1 MRLLLDTHTFLW
13 YITDDPRLPVA
24 CAEAIRAESNEVFLS
39 VVSVWEALAKHQ
51 LGKLPL
57 PSPADEYLRH
67 RREEHDV
74 ASLSFDEPSLSHLLH
89 LPLHHRDPF
98 DRMLICQALQH
109 DLQVV
114 TSDAL
119 FAKYPITI
127 FQPHDL
133 AG

>member
-1 MRLLLDTHTFLW
+1 MRLLLDTHAFLW
-13 YITDDPRLPVA
+13 YITGDPRLSVA
-24 CAEAIRAESNEVFLS
+24 AAEAIQDESNEVFLS

-57 PSPADEYLRH
+57 PSPADAYLRN
-67 RREEHDV
+67 RREEHNI
-74 ASLSFDEPSLSHLLH
+74 ASLPFDEPSLTHLLR

-109 DLQVV
+109 DLQVL

-119 FAKYPITI
+119 FSAYPIKV
-127 FQPHDL
+127 FEP
-133 AG
+133 A

>member
-1 MRLLLDTHTFLW
+1 MRLLLDTHAFLW
-13 YITDDPRLPVA
+13 YITNDPRLPVA

-39 VVSVWEALAKHQ
+39 VVSLWEALAKHQ

-57 PSPADEYLRH
+57 PSPADEYLRR
-67 RREEHDV
+67 RREEHNV
-74 ASLSFDEPSLSHLLH
+74 ATLPFDEPSLSHLLH

-114 TSDAL
+114 TSDTL
-119 FAKYPITI
+119 FAKYPITV
-127 FQPHDL
+127 FQ
-133 AG
+133 AA

>member
-13 YITDDPRLPVA
+13 YITDDPRLPIA
-24 CAEAIRAESNEVFLS
+24 SAEAIRDELNEVFLS

-57 PSPADEYLRH
+57 PSPADEYLRK
-67 RREEHDV
+67 RRVEHNI
-74 ASLSFDEPSLSHLLH
+74 ASLSFDEASLAYLLR

-109 DLQVV
+109 GLQVL

-119 FAKYPITI
+119 FERYPVLL
-127 FQPHDL
+127 FPP
-133 AG
+133 A

>member
-1 MRLLLDTHTFLW
+1 MRLLLDTHAFLW
-13 YITDDPRLPVA
+13 YITDDPRLSTVA
-24 CAEAIRAESNEVFLS
+24 ADAIRQDTNDIFLS
-39 VVSVWEALAKHQ
+39 VVSVWEALVKHQ

-57 PSPADEYLRH
+57 PSPADEYLKQ
-67 RREEHDV
+67 RREEHGITT
-74 ASLSFDEPSLSHLLH
+74 LPFDEPSLMHLLR

-119 FAKYPITI
+119 FERYPVTV
-127 FQPHDL
+127 FR
-133 AG
+133 

>member
-1 MRLLLDTHTFLW
+1 MRLLLDTHAFLW
-13 YITDDPRLPVA
+13 YITDDSRLAVA
-24 CAEAIRAESNEVFLS
+24 SAEAIRDESNQVFLS

-67 RREEHDV
+67 RREEHNI
-74 ASLSFDEPSLSHLLH
+74 ASLPFDEPSLMHLLR

-114 TSDAL
+114 TSDSE
-119 FAKYPITI
+119 FVKYPITI
-127 FQPHDL
+127 FP
-133 AG
+133 AVS

>member
-1 MRLLLDTHTFLW
+1 MRLLLDTHAFLW
-13 YITDDPRLPVA
+13 YITDDPRLSSVS
-24 CAEAIRAESNEVFLS
+24 AEAIQDEANEVFLS

-57 PSPADEYLRH
+57 PTPADDYLKS
-67 RREEHDV
+67 RREQHNI
-74 ASLSFDEPSLSHLLH
+74 ASLPFDEPSLAHLLR

-109 DLQVV
+109 GLQVL

-119 FAKYPITI
+119 FDKYPIKV
-127 FQPHDL
+127 FQT
-133 AG
+133 A

>member
-1 MRLLLDTHTFLW
+1 MRLLLDTHAFLW
-13 YITDDPRLPVA
+13 YITDDARLPA
-24 CAEAIRAESNEVFLS
+24 AFAAAIQDEVNEVFLS

-57 PSPADEYLRH
+57 PAPADEYLRL
-67 RREEHDV
+67 RREQHNI
-74 ASLSFDEPSLSHLLH
+74 ASLPFDEPSLSYLLR

-109 DLQVV
+109 DLQML

-119 FAKYPITI
+119 FKQYPIAVFPT
-127 FQPHDL
+127 
-133 AG
+133 A

>member
-1 MRLLLDTHTFLW
+1 MRLLLDTHAFLW
-13 YITDDPRLPVA
+13 YITDDPRLPA
-24 CAEAIRAESNEVFLS
+24 ASAAAIQDDANEVFLS

-57 PSPADEYLRH
+57 PVPADEYLRL
-67 RREEHDV
+67 RREQHNI
-74 ASLSFDEPSLSHLLH
+74 ASLPFDEPSLSYLLR

-109 DLQVV
+109 DLQVL

-119 FAKYPITI
+119 FKQYPINVFRTT
-127 FQPHDL
+127 
-133 AG
+133 

>member
-1 MRLLLDTHTFLW
+1 MRLLLDTHAFLW
-13 YITDDPRLPVA
+13 YITDDARLPA
-24 CAEAIRAESNEVFLS
+24 AFAAAIQDEVNEVYLS

-57 PSPADEYLRH
+57 PAPADEYLRL
-67 RREEHDV
+67 RREQHNI
-74 ASLSFDEPSLSHLLH
+74 ASLPFDEPSLSYLLR

-109 DLQVV
+109 DLQML

-119 FAKYPITI
+119 FKQYPIAVFPT
-127 FQPHDL
+127 
-133 AG
+133 A

>member
-1 MRLLLDTHTFLW
+1 MRLLLDTHAFLW
-13 YITDDPRLPVA
+13 YITDDPRLSMA
-24 CAEAIRAESNEVFLS
+24 SAEAIQDEANEVFLS

-57 PSPADEYLRH
+57 PTPADQYLKS
-67 RREEHDV
+67 RREQHNI
-74 ASLSFDEPSLSHLLH
+74 ASLPFDEPSLSHLLR

-109 DLQVV
+109 ELQVL

-119 FAKYPITI
+119 FEQYPIKV
-127 FQPHDL
+127 FQ